1 MDCGWMDLAAHTIA
15 RPAPSVSSSAME
27 CPD

>member
-1 MDCGWMDLAAHTIA
+1 MDCGWTDLAAHTIA
-15 RPAPSVSSSAME
+15 RPAPSVSSAME